1 MKVVL
6 KIFLF
11 ILTMIFSI
19 ILLADITIY
28 HTRDITTKF
37 ISEEQIKKSI
47 DNINIL
53 DLLKDENGNELE
65 EITKVKQELVN
76 AGLPVEIVEQFIE
89 SEPVKNFT
97 SEVISETVDYIFY
110 EKEPEILS
118 TFNEEKIFIFLETN
132 MELIVTEL
140 QQHNIPK
147 SELLTKEKQQEIL
160 VNLKEQMPVIKE
172 NIDKITSSIEESIK
186 STDEYQDVMDYK
198 NKLEQTLSIIR
209 FVYSDTV
216 TNILIGIGI
225 LCIIFIILCS
235 ASLYRYLKTLG
246 IISLISG
253 ALFYVISFGIDYLKT
268 YINEIPYIFHNLFNL
283 FINDSKQLY
292 LNNAITYSI
301 IGVVLILL
309 NIIIWY
315 ILEKV
320 EDKKIDL

>member
-28 HTRDITTKF
+28 HTRDITSKF

-65 EITKVKQELVN
+65 EITQVKQELVN
-76 AGLPVEIVEQFIE
+76 AGIPVEVVEEFIE

-110 EKEPEILS
+110 EKEPVILNN
-118 TFNEEKIFIFLETN
+118 FNEEKLYTFIETN
-132 MELIVTEL
+132 MEIIVTEL
-140 QQHNIPK
+140 QEHNIPK

-160 VNLKEQMPVIKE
+160 INIKEQMPVIKE
-172 NIDKITSSIEESIK
+172 NIDKITTSIEDGIK
-186 STDEYQDVMDYK
+186 GTDEYQDAMEYK
-198 NKLEQTLSIIR
+198 KKLEETLTIIR
-209 FVYSDTV
+209 FIYSNTV

-225 LCIIFIILCS
+225 LCIVLIILCS
-235 ASLYRYLKTLG
+235 ASFYRYLKTLG

-253 ALFYVISFGIDYLKT
+253 IIFYAISLGIGYLNT

-301 IGVVLILL
+301 IGAVLILL